1 MTLRLQVK
9 RLRAMLVARG
19 HDTAGAEEALL
30 VQSMAEVNL
39 SPNPTPTPTP
49 NPTPNPYPYPYL

>member
-1 MTLRLQVK
+1 MQVK

-30 VQSMAEVNL
+30 VQSMAEVNP

-49 NPTPNPYPYPYL
+49 TSSPNPNPNP